1 MFLVDGWF
9 LPEIAKTPRTLN
21 PELEVAMLGLKTV
34 FVYFKEI
41 SFCRLRLVL
50 N

>member
-9 LPEIAKTPRTLN
+9 LSELAKIPRFLN
-21 PELEVAMLGLKTV
+21 PELEVATLGLKTV

-41 SFCRLRLVL
+41 SFF
-50 N
+50 